1 MENKRFWLIDADMT
15 LFDFERCEKAAF
27 ARACERCGVPE
38 AAEHD
43 KLYHEINEALWR
55 KLERGLV
62 TQERLRVQRFEE
74 FTAQTGLKAD
84 AQAMADSFAE
94 GLAEGCYLFP
104 QALSLLQNL
113 HKKARIA
120 VLTNGISFV
129 QKRRMA
135 YSGLSRYVDALVI
148 SEDEGISKPDPRI
161 VLRALEKLGCTDRR
175 QAVIVGDSL
184 TSDLAAAKNARVD
197 GVWYNPRR
205 MDWPEG
211 YENPYLKAEVTQ
223 LHDLLRYAPQ
233 ETENKDDR
241 LHHRRKNHG

>member
-27 ARACERCGVPE
+27 ARACEQCGVPG
-38 AAEHD
+38 AVKHD
-43 KLYHEINEALWR
+43 KLYHEINEALWK

-62 TQERLRVQRFEE
+62 TQDRLRVQRFEE
-74 FTAQTGLKAD
+74 FVAQTGLKAD
-84 AQAMADSFAE
+84 PQALADAFVE

-104 QALSLLQNL
+104 QTLSLLQNL
-113 HKKARIA
+113 HPRARIA

-148 SEDEGISKPDPRI
+148 SEDEGVSKPDPRI
-161 VLRALEKLGCTDRR
+161 VLRALEKLGCTDKS

-184 TSDLAAAKNARVD
+184 TSDLAAARNAQVD
-197 GVWYNPRR
+197 GIWYNPRR
-205 MDWPEG
+205 LKRPEG
-211 YENPYLKAEVTQ
+211 YDNPYLKAEAAQ

-233 ETENKDDR
+233 GR
-241 LHHRRKNHG
+241 

>member
-74 FTAQTGLKAD
+74 FAAQTGLKAD
-84 AQAMADSFAE
+84 AQAMADSFVE

-184 TSDLAAAKNARVD
+184 TSDLAAAKNAQVD

-205 MDWPEG
+205 MERPEG
-211 YENPYLKAEVTQ
+211 YENPYL
-223 LHDLLRYAPQ
+223 
-233 ETENKDDR
+233 
-241 LHHRRKNHG
+241 

>member
-74 FTAQTGLKAD
+74 FAAQTGLKAD
-84 AQAMADSFAE
+84 AQAMADSFVE

-148 SEDEGISKPDPRI
+148 SEDEGVSKPDPRI

-184 TSDLAAAKNARVD
+184 TSDLAAAKNAQVD

-205 MDWPEG
+205 MERPEG

-233 ETENKDDR
+233 GTENKDDC

>member
-74 FTAQTGLKAD
+74 FAAQTGLKAD

-113 HKKARIA
+113 HKKPA
-120 VLTNGISFV
+120 
-129 QKRRMA
+129 
-135 YSGLSRYVDALVI
+135 SR
-148 SEDEGISKPDPRI
+148 
-161 VLRALEKLGCTDRR
+161 C
-175 QAVIVGDSL
+175 
-184 TSDLAAAKNARVD
+184 
-197 GVWYNPRR
+197 
-205 MDWPEG
+205 
-211 YENPYLKAEVTQ
+211 
-223 LHDLLRYAPQ
+223 
-233 ETENKDDR
+233 
-241 LHHRRKNHG
+241 